1 MTSVY
6 RYPLKA
12 FTDKTD
18 YLQIGV
24 VEYTPIGKDETIE
37 IGETITEGGKVR
49 FGTELPKIGTKKSI
63 KTKSLTSNPEARRNT
78 KRVKETILLPIPAS
92 IQDGLTVSYG
102 ENSLNSIVGAAVGG
116 VMGIMEAGAEGNTL
130 GKVAESVKKAGSN
143 ALNSLGSTVGM
154 DDLRGFATRSLASQA
169 LKIFN
174 ANITPNQILARQEGR
189 ILNPNMELLFNGPT
203 LRSFRFS
210 FKMTSRNR
218 EESIQIRNIIRCFKK
233 NMVPRVDTDKN
244 LFLSTPNV
252 FELTY
257 RQGSREHSFLH
268 KFKQCFLQDISVNYT
283 GEGSYLTYGD
293 GTPVSMIMD
302 LTFKEIQPI
311 YSSDYEHESSG
322 TGVGY

>member
-24 VEYTPIGKDETIE
+24 VEYTPIGSVGEVDNIKITDDKD
-37 IGETITEGGKVR
+37 
-49 FGTELPKIGTKKSI
+49 KKSYSI
-63 KTKSLTSNPEARRNT
+63 NDMSKVTKLTGTSGSRRNA
-78 KRVKETILLPIPAS
+78 KKVKETILLPIPAS

-102 ENSLNSIVGAAVGG
+102 ESSLNSIVGAAAGG
-116 VMGIMEAGAEGNTL
+116 VLDVM
-130 GKVAESVKKAGSN
+130 KAGGTGKNAGEIVTNVTNAAGN
-143 ALNSLGSTVGM
+143 ALNSIIESGANLENIK
-154 DDLRGFATRSLASQA
+154 GFATRALASKA
-169 LKIFN
+169 LGVLN
-174 ANITPNQILARQEGR
+174 ANISPNQILARSEGR

-233 NMVPRVDTDKN
+233 NMVPRVSTDRD

-268 KFKQCFLQDISVNYT
+268 KFKQCFLEDISVNYT
-283 GEGSYLTYGD
+283 GEGSYSTYGD

>member
-24 VEYTPIGKDETIE
+24 VEYTPIGKDERIE
-37 IGETITEGGKVR
+37 ILETSKNEKGEEVID
-49 FGTELPKIGTKKSI
+49 PKKKKPI
-63 KTKSLTSNPEARRNT
+63 QIKSLTSNSGARRNT

-102 ENSLNSIVGAAVGG
+102 ESSLNSIVGAAAAG
-116 VMGIMEAGAEGNTL
+116 VMGVMEEGANGKTVGEIATNVGNAAG
-130 GKVAESVKKAGSN
+130 N
-143 ALNSLGSTVGM
+143 ALNSIIASGGNLENIK
-154 DDLRGFATRSLASQA
+154 GFATRSLASRA

-233 NMVPRVDTDKN
+233 NMVPKVSTDRD

-257 RQGSREHSFLH
+257 RQGSREHSFLN
-268 KFKQCFLQDISVNYT
+268 KFKQCFLEDISVNYT
-283 GEGSYLTYGD
+283 GEGSYSTYGD